1 MRTIYRLLSTA
12 IVAFHTSAFVTK
24 IPIKHAFRGSKSIH
38 FSGRKESDSFSTSS
52 KSSKNIVSSLT
63 NLVNFILL
71 PFENSGSRSTT
82 SSASYKKPP
91 PSSPSELLRNIEED
105 YTVKNYLWTGDIH
118 LPAFENDCRFTDPTL
133 SFIGLDRFVSNV
145 KNLRIFTDLLVEE
158 CRSELLDITLNEE
171 EGYVQSRWNMVGD
184 LTGLPWKPRIDVV
197 GNTKFWYKNVEDK
210 QGIEGVRVFFYDE
223 KWEMPAGK
231 ALLQL
236 VTPAGKQSL

>member
-1 MRTIYRLLSTA
+1 M
-12 IVAFHTSAFVTK
+12 
-24 IPIKHAFRGSKSIH
+24 
-38 FSGRKESDSFSTSS
+38 
-52 KSSKNIVSSLT
+52 
-63 NLVNFILL
+63 
-71 PFENSGSRSTT
+71 
-82 SSASYKKPP
+82 
-91 PSSPSELLRNIEED
+91 
-105 YTVKNYLWTGDIH
+105 
-118 LPAFENDCRFTDPTL
+118 
-133 SFIGLDRFVSNV
+133 SNV